1 MERMIRQERIKRGWS
16 CEYVA
21 NQIGVTPEAMRLMEV
36 GKRNPS
42 FSVLV
47 RLENLFGRDYRYLFG
62 LPALKHD

>member
-1 MERMIRQERIKRGWS
+1 MGRMIRQERIQRGWS

-21 NQIGVTPEAMRLMEV
+21 SQIGVTPEAMRLMEV

-47 RLENLFGRDYRYLFG
+47 RLEDLFERDYRYLFG
-62 LPALKHD
+62 LPALKHN